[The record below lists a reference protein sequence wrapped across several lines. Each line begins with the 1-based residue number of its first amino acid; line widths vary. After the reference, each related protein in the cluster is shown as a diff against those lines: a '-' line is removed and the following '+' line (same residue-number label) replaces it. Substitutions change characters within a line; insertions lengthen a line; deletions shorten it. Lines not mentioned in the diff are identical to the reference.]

1 MNTILDSCL
10 AFRTQ
15 RKAGCWKAFELFVL
29 PKTMSAAKKAGD
41 KGSRVPKDTDFDS
54 VLSGQIATFD
64 NLFDGKTE
72 HADNA
77 IDFSDEDE
85 LAEEEEDLN
94 DGEEDVSASHAD
106 HTGVPSFKEDSGHN
120 EEDLLGNNNDEDEEE
135 EEEDEDD
142 FMKELQQEAMEG
154 VEQKQ
159 DSELVAGAVF
169 GFGVPNNA
177 GLQDLDFAS
186 NSLLDTTRQIGDSD
200 IEFSE
205 EEDTSSKEKESKVL
219 TEEEK
224 KKISEQKRL
233 EKEKRTRENKEKLL
247 RIFFPTFQKGK
258 PMQLQKLFPI
268 IPLEFNYQQPPPIT
282 KPLLPRG
289 SHFEVDEDESKEFG
303 MTNKQLREQNKL
315 IKKSSHY
322 LNGPNVIRIEAD
334 EVAKPLK
341 EEENKKRIIN
351 AISYDT
357 NLIISTADWNDDEI
371 IGAAEDIEILPQ
383 AKRLRIEDN
392 KLDSW
397 ADNDDEM
404 IFEGN
409 LDLDQ
414 INLKLDMNDPNLI
427 FVDKHTYTNDGRVY
441 QKRINND
448 SSIPST
454 QKLLELKFSVSND
467 KEYEPLKSN
476 YQTKVRATIGT
487 LNIDH
492 TPPALR
498 LQSPF
503 YKVTPTEKE
512 NRMYH
517 RPRFNIKSNQTIHF
531 SKPKTRKKKRD
542 KGKEVS
548 EIFKKT
554 IDLTLGDTANFFLTE
569 YSEEYPLSLSKFGM
583 GSKII
588 NYYRKRNDDDNTR
601 PKLSVGETHVLGVQD
616 RSPFWNFGFVEKGSI
631 VPTLYNKL
639 IRAPLFHHEA
649 FSTDFLLVKSS
660 GGGNGQ
666 RFFLRP
672 ISHLFTIG
680 QTLPAIEIPGPHSR
694 RATAIMKHRLRM
706 IAYRALNASD
716 QTRITVKD
724 ISEHFPKQSDMQIRQ
739 RLKEFMEYQRG
750 GADQGYWRL
759 KLADKLPSYDQ
770 IRRMMSPEDV
780 CLLEV
785 MMWGQQQFEDVDKFK
800 RERLDSLDRANN
812 GNAKKEKE
820 TGSEETL
827 NQQLAPWNTTR
838 NFIQATQGK
847 AMLQIHGIGDPSKE
861 GEAISFLKIS
871 MKGGFIKNVEGKDS
885 KPGTPSGGAN
895 STSTHSYNV
904 AVQQKLYDDEI
915 AKVWYKQAK
924 SLSKYSNTDK
934 PRAVNHEE
942 LSDIGLMKKANANV
956 DEEVNE
962 MPRYLRI
969 TRMVKNSYG
978 IKERKVQVIKDPKVV
993 ELYVKKKQE
1002 QLLETNGIAD
1012 SNSIV
1017 LTNDKEENMKV
1028 KKRLEEE
1035 LAKLERQAEKKK
1047 RKQSGITAANIDSKG
1062 RISGKGIGKGKS
1074 TSRRCATCGSLDHI
1088 RTNKACPL
1096 YYTVHN
1102 KSNPN
1107 YIPGSEKQAELLA
1120 HK

>member
-1 MNTILDSCL
+1 
-10 AFRTQ
+10 
-15 RKAGCWKAFELFVL
+15 
-29 PKTMSAAKKAGD
+29 MSSAKKAGN
-41 KGSRVPKDTDFDS
+41 KGSYTGRDTDFDS

-72 HADNA
+72 HAENA
-77 IDFSDEDE
+77 IDFSDEEE
-85 LAEEEEDLN
+85 LAEEEEEDISLTHVEIDQTGTHSLGEDEDN
-94 DGEEDVSASHAD
+94 DNDQKTHVGGAGE
-106 HTGVPSFKEDSGHN
+106 
-120 EEDLLGNNNDEDEEE
+120 DEDED
-135 EEEDEDD
+135 DEDD

-154 VEQKQ
+154 VDQKQ
-159 DSELVAGAVF
+159 DSELMAGAVF
-169 GFGVPNNA
+169 GFGLPNNA
-177 GLQDLDFAS
+177 GLQDLDYAS

-200 IEFSE
+200 IEFSDEDETNSKE
-205 EEDTSSKEKESKVL
+205 EESKQLS
-219 TEEEK
+219 EEEK
-224 KKISEQKRL
+224 QKIIEQKRL
-233 EKEKRTRENKEKLL
+233 EKERRNKENKEKLL
-247 RIFFPTFQKGK
+247 RIFFPTFHRGK

-268 IPLEFNYQQPPPIT
+268 IPLEFSYQQPPPIT
-282 KPLLPRG
+282 KPLLPK
-289 SHFEVDEDESKEFG
+289 STHFEIDEDEQKEFC
-303 MTNKQLREQNKL
+303 MTAKQIREQNKL
-315 IKKSSHY
+315 IKKSHHY
-322 LNGPNVIRIEAD
+322 LSGPSIVKIDVNES
-334 EVAKPLK
+334 KLPSK
-341 EEENKKRIIN
+341 ENEDKKKTIDT
-351 AISYDT
+351 ISYDT
-357 NLIISTADWNDDEI
+357 NLIISTADWCDDEI
-371 IGAAEDIEILPQ
+371 IGAGDKVDVFPQ
-383 AKRLRIEDN
+383 AKRLKVEDN
-392 KLDSW
+392 RLDSW

-404 IFEGN
+404 IFEGH
-409 LDLDQ
+409 LDLDE

-427 FVDKHTYTNDGRVY
+427 FVNEKTYTSTES
-441 QKRINND
+441 KFSHKHINND
-448 SSIPST
+448 ARVPSS
-454 QKLLELKFSVSND
+454 QKLLDLKFNVSND
-467 KEYEPLKSN
+467 KDYEPLKSN

-517 RPRFNIKSNQTIHF
+517 RPRFTVKSNQTIHF
-531 SKPKTRKKKRD
+531 SKPRTRKKKRD

-554 IDLTLGDTANFFLTE
+554 SDLTLGDTAAFFLTE

-583 GSKII
+583 GSKVI

-649 FSTDFLLVKSS
+649 FSTDFLLIKSS

-672 ISHLFTIG
+672 INYLFTIG
-680 QTLPAIEIPGPHSR
+680 QTLPAVEIPGPHSR

-759 KLADKLPSYDQ
+759 KSTDKLPTYEQ

-785 MMWGQQQFEDVDKFK
+785 MMWGQQMFEDVDKFR
-800 RERLDSLDRANN
+800 RERLESLDRANN
-812 GNAKKEKE
+812 GNGKKEKE
-820 TGSEETL
+820 SGNEETL
-827 NQQLAPWNTTR
+827 HQQLAPWNTTR

-847 AMLQIHGIGDPSKE
+847 AMLQIHGVGDPSKE

-871 MKGGFIKNVEGKDS
+871 MKGGFIKNVESKDS
-885 KPGTPSGGAN
+885 KPSTPSGGAN
-895 STSTHSYNV
+895 SSSTHSYNV

-915 AKVWYKQAK
+915 AKVWYKQAR
-924 SLSKYSNTDK
+924 SLSRYSNTDK
-934 PRAVNHEE
+934 PRVVNLEE
-942 LSDIGLMKKANANV
+942 LSDINLMKKANENV

-962 MPRYLRI
+962 KPRYLRI

-1002 QLLETNGIAD
+1002 QLLESSGIAD
-1012 SNSIV
+1012 GNSIV